1 MLCDYYAPHQH
12 NQGLSAVTVIA
23 NITIYKIEYS
33 SVRYYE
39 TFLWLTGYE
48 WMMMMIFNDCVE

>member
-12 NQGLSAVTVIA
+12 NQGLSVTVIA

-33 SVRYYE
+33 SVSYYE

-48 WMMMMIFNDCVE
+48 WMMMMINDCVE